1 MDVSIV
7 TLYTSVTPHCF
18 WNRTF
23 YWSIILLTFAF
34 SENKNVFLV
43 LLQWFKGKYLLF
55 LVCYDIWSLR
65 KISLGWSVEKFSFFL
80 TLSLEILRDQHFD
93 SLEIPKEKVPN
104 IFFNKPEKISCGF
117 IPRNMVFQNVRKVQE
132 NKAKNILGS
141 YDTLIKNT
149 IPNARK
155 KEIFLWN
162 MVKVPR
168 KHFLFSEKAKVK
180 RIIDQ

>member
-1 MDVSIV
+1 MFSW
-7 TLYTSVTPHCF
+7 Y
-18 WNRTF
+18 F
-23 YWSIILLTFAF
+23 YNDSK
-34 SENKNVFLV
+34 ENIFY
-43 LLQWFKGKYLLF
+43 F
-55 LVCYDIWSLR
+55 
-65 KISLGWSVEKFSFFL
+65 WSVMTFGASEKFPSAGLLKSFLFFL

-155 KEIFLWN
+155 KEIFL
-162 MVKVPR
+162 
-168 KHFLFSEKAKVK
+168 
-180 RIIDQ
+180 